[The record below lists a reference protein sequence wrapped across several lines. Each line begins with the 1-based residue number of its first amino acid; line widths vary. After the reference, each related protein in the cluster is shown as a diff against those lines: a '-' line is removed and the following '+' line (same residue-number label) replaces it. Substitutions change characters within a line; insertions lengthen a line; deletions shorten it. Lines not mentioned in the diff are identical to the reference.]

1 MYRLYSIIL
10 CIVILCSGCSLWT
23 RIKKAIKSN
32 DTIQEEVLNEAEA
45 GTIAEA
51 LSELDADREKE
62 SSTYLNKISDKKTN
76 IDPESVEKNTQHVKS
91 VDPSPSLDETIPKK
105 KVQIDNNNNNNNNKL
120 SQSQEQKMY
129 KDALHLYELHK
140 YNESITL
147 FDQFMEKYPKSRL
160 MPNALYWKG
169 ENLYAQQKFADA
181 IFMFKSVTATYPKH
195 QKASDALL
203 KVGMSYRALGDQ
215 DNATLHFRALYEDY
229 PKSTA
234 VQRAQKL
241 GIKP

>member
-23 RIKKAIKSN
+23 RIKNAVKGN
-32 DTIQEEVLNEAEA
+32 DTIQEEALNEAES

-62 SSTYLNKISDKKTN
+62 SSTYLNKISGKKTN
-76 IDPESVEKNTQHVKS
+76 IEHESVEKNTQHVKS
-91 VDPSPSLDETIPKK
+91 VNPSPSLNETTPKK
-105 KVQIDNNNNNNNNKL
+105 KVKTDNNNNNNKL
-120 SQSQEQKMY
+120 IQSQEQKMY
-129 KDALHLYELHK
+129 KDALHLYEMHK
-140 YNESITL
+140 YNESLTL

-215 DNATLHFRALYEDY
+215 DNAMLHFRALYEDY
-229 PKSTA
+229 PKSIA

>member
-10 CIVILCSGCSLWT
+10 CIVILCSGCSLRT
-23 RIKKAIKSN
+23 RIKKAVNGN
-32 DTIQEEVLNEAEA
+32 DTIQEEALNEAES

-76 IDPESVEKNTQHVKS
+76 IDHESVEKNTQHVKS
-91 VDPSPSLDETIPKK
+91 VDPSPSSNETTPKK
-105 KVQIDNNNNNNNNKL
+105 KVQIDNKL

-129 KDALHLYELHK
+129 KDALQLYELHK
-140 YNESITL
+140 YSESLSL

-160 MPNALYWKG
+160 IPNALYWKG

-181 IFMFKSVTATYPKH
+181 IFMFKSVIATYPKH